1 MPNATGADPNF
12 GRCLQ
17 CGAIDRARF
26 KVTPVIPRSD
36 FCDTCFQQYCYDPNN
51 PPSASEIVGRRLQF
65 VDPDPQG
72 ISRVEGFLS
81 RDKIGLIVGLLVLVL
96 VVTAAIIFM

>member
-17 CGAIDRARF
+17 CGAIDRARY
-26 KVTPVIPRSD
+26 KVEPVIPRSD
-36 FCDTCFQQYCYDPNN
+36 FCETCFQQYCYDPNN
-51 PPSASEIVGRRLQF
+51 PPSASEIVGRKLQF

-72 ISRVEGFLS
+72 ISKVEGFLTK
-81 RDKIGLIVGLLVLVL
+81 DKVGLIIGLVLVA
-96 VVTAAIIFM
+96 VTVIVSIIIA

>member
-1 MPNATGADPNF
+1 M
-12 GRCLQ
+12 
-17 CGAIDRARF
+17 
-26 KVTPVIPRSD
+26 
-36 FCDTCFQQYCYDPNN
+36 CFQQYCYDPNN

-72 ISRVEGFLS
+72 ISKVEGFLS

-96 VVTAAIIFM
+96 VVAAAIIIM